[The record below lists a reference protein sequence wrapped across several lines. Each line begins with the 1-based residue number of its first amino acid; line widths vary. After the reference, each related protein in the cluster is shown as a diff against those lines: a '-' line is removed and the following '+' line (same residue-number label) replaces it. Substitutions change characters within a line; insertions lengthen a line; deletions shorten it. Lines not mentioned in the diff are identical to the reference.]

1 MINADRRDG
10 ARKVVGIILVGV
22 GISLLIGVLLY
33 FSPLILHWLSSYPA
47 WATFLVG
54 FAVFSLGAFLAVAA
68 SEHIKTAKKAHKAES
83 NSHQE
88 RSRIW

>member
-1 MINADRRDG
+1 MVNVNRSNI
-10 ARKVVGIILVGV
+10 ARKVIGIILVGV

-33 FSPLILHWLSSYPA
+33 FSPLILRWLSNYPA

-54 FAVFSLGAFLAVAA
+54 FAVFSLGAFLAVAM

-83 NSHQE
+83 DGHQE
-88 RSRIW
+88 RSRT